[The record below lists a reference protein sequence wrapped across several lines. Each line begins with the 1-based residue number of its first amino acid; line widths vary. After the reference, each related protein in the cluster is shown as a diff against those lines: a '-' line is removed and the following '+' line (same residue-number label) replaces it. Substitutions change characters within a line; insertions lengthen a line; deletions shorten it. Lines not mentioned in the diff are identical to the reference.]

1 MSTAKLIAERDIRK
15 YLTSI
20 GKSYITVSL
29 KTLNEF
35 KITRYEIP

>member
-1 MSTAKLIAERDIRK
+1 MDTAKIIAERDIRE

-35 KITRYEIP
+35 KIMRYEIP